1 MADWRI
7 LATTRQRDFHSDTHA
22 GQLGRE
28 DPAGIRPPSPC
39 RKTGLLSP
47 HFPRISRACVRAS
60 PRAFAVL
67 RGKPAT
73 WGVLG
78 NPRRAA
84 EIILATKNASKV
96 NFGYSAF
103 LLVFYKSGFTFSRP
117 KPAWAMA
124 GAGQQMAVGDSTGGP
139 QATKPIFSG

>member
-1 MADWRI
+1 MW
-7 LATTRQRDFHSDTHA
+7 
-22 GQLGRE
+22 
-28 DPAGIRPPSPC
+28 
-39 RKTGLLSP
+39 
-47 HFPRISRACVRAS
+47 
-60 PRAFAVL
+60 VL
-67 RGKPAT
+67 RAKPAT

-96 NFGYSAF
+96 NFGNSAF
-103 LLVFYKSGFTFSRP
+103 SLVFYKSGFNFSRP

-139 QATKPIFSG
+139 QAAKPIFLG